1 MQVAADLADGL
12 DYVHNKTGLYLTLVH
27 NHINS
32 SSIIITEPDLS
43 AKLCHFGTAQLCG
56 EAPENEV
63 GEKKKKKKSVLNEI
77 REISEE
83 DGDELQGKEDR
94 SKELKRSNSG
104 SMQFEGV
111 RGYMSPEFQASG
123 IPTQKSDVYAFG
135 VVILELLSGE
145 EPFKYKY
152 SKSRGDFT
160 RTSLIETAKAVIDGG
175 VVEDGEGREGRDGR
189 LRRWIDRRMKDSFPV
204 EVAEKLVRLALE
216 CVHVEEDKRPDMSR
230 VAGKISK
237 LYLASKAW
245 SEKN

>member
-12 DYVHNKTGLYLTLVH
+12 DYVHNKT
-27 NHINS
+27 
-32 SSIIITEPDLS
+32 
-43 AKLCHFGTAQLCG
+43 AQLCG

-63 GEKKKKKKSVLNEI
+63 GEKKKKKKKSVLNEI

-152 SKSRGDFT
+152 SKSREDFT
-160 RTSLIETAKAVIDGG
+160 RTSLIATAKAVIDGG

-189 LRRWIDRRMKDSFPV
+189 LRRWIDRSMV
-204 EVAEKLVRLALE
+204 
-216 CVHVEEDKRPDMSR
+216 
-230 VAGKISK
+230 GK
-237 LYLASKAW
+237 
-245 SEKN
+245 E